1 MKEFTCTVADP
12 NGLHA
17 RPAGKLA
24 AVAKQFGSRITVS
37 ANGREADC
45 KRLLAVMGL
54 GAVCG
59 TELRIT
65 AEGDDEDAALEA
77 LQKHFAQA
85 SEQESAT

>member
-1 MKEFTCTVADP
+1 MKEFTYTVADP

-17 RPAGKLA
+17 RPAGRLA
-24 AVAKQFGSRITVS
+24 AIAKQFACSITVS

-59 TELRIT
+59 TVLRIS
-65 AEGDDEDAALEA
+65 AEGEDEDAACDA
-77 LQKHFAQA
+77 LQKHLAQT
-85 SEQESAT
+85 SEQENNK